1 MTNEDY
7 SNQDEPVVVPITDSI
22 DLHTF
27 SPKDIPDLIQEYIR
41 ACREIGILSVR
52 IIHGKG
58 KGIQKE
64 RVRAILAAH
73 PHVRSFT
80 SGHLESGGWG
90 ATCVELLPPTC
101 NRTR

>member
-1 MTNEDY
+1 MTNEDFL
-7 SNQDEPVVVPITDSI
+7 NQDEPVVVPITDSI

-27 SPKDIPDLIQEYIR
+27 NPKDIPDLIQEYIR
-41 ACREIGILSVR
+41 ACRELGILSVR

-64 RVRAILAAH
+64 RVRSLLSAH
-73 PHVRSFT
+73 PHVRSFS
-80 SGHLESGGWG
+80 SGHPESGGWG
-90 ATCVELLPPTC
+90 ATCVELLPLTN